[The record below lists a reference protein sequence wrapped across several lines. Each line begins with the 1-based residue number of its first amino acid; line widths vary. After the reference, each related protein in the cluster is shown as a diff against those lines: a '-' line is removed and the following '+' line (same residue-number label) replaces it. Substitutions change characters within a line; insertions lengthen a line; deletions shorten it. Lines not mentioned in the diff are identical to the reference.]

1 MKVSDIK
8 TPVSSIS
15 GIGPQLTKTLAK
27 VNVFTVGDLL
37 QYYPRDYEDRTQKVT
52 FGGRGQ
58 NGKVHTVAQVI
69 RHEWF
74 GYGRMKTLK
83 IIVNDGTG
91 TAELICFNRAFL
103 EKSLVP
109 GTIITVTGQFFVK
122 YGALQS
128 TAFEV
133 AKHEDTRHSSPSQH
147 SCSETRSNCSTGA
160 VCQSSTVAPYV
171 SESTAGSQNRPGIT
185 DLVSIPPKE
194 SGILPI
200 YPLTEGLTQKA
211 VSKAVTQ
218 ALSQY
223 AHGIENELP
232 AEIIEKRGLLSKQDA
247 IRLIHRPSD
256 LSQAAA
262 ARKTLVFEELFQFQ
276 SVIAKR
282 VYERKGSCH
291 PDEVRHPQHN
301 TSLDTFIASLSPLQ
315 LDFFNSLPFPLTDD
329 QRAVIYEMDEEI
341 DRSYRE
347 RERILNQLD
356 RGMPPPVTPSFTMAR
371 LLQGDV
377 GSGKTL
383 VSLFLCLRII
393 SWKGQ
398 CAFMAPT
405 EILARQHAETAAKL
419 LSPLG
424 VRTAFLTG
432 NIRAKGRAPLLKAIK
447 EGEVDIIVGTHA
459 LFSAQVEYK
468 DLKLAV
474 IDEQH
479 RFGVLQRQAILEKG
493 RITVGSTGTV
503 TTNTPN
509 FTFEPNLLMMS
520 ATPIPQSLALTVFGD
535 LDISSIHTM
544 PQGRKPI
551 KTHLIK
557 EGNEM
562 NAYEEVR
569 KELAKG
575 HQAYFV
581 YPAIDSDE
589 NIKSAERAFAHL
601 RDHIYPQ
608 YKCELVHSKVDE
620 DKQVQILHDFRDGAV
635 QVLAATTVIEVG
647 VDVPN
652 ATCMVIEGAD
662 RFGMAQLHQLRG
674 RVGRGDAQSF
684 CFLIYGKDITETG
697 IERMKALYQ
706 STDGFYIAEQDLK
719 TRGPGE
725 LNGTVQAGELGFRI
739 ADLSRDMEIMQ
750 QARIDALAF
759 ASK

>member
-15 GIGPQLTKTLAK
+15 GIGPQLTKALAK

-37 QYYPRDYEDRTQKVT
+37 QYYPRDYEDRTRRVT
-52 FGGRGQ
+52 FCEHAA
-58 NGKVHTVAQVI
+58 NYGKVHTVAQVI
-69 RHEWF
+69 SHEWF
-74 GYGRMKTLK
+74 GYGKMKTLK
-83 IIVNDGTG
+83 ILVNDGTG

-103 EKSLVP
+103 EKSLLP
-109 GTIITVTGQFFVK
+109 GTVITVTGKFEVK
-122 YGALQS
+122 YGKLQS
-128 TAFEV
+128 TAFEAV
-133 AKHEDTRHSSPSQH
+133 KHELTEPHRLTREELAQI
-147 SCSETRSNCSTGA
+147 A
-160 VCQSSTVAPYV
+160 
-171 SESTAGSQNRPGIT
+171 
-185 DLVSIPPKE
+185 PKE
-194 SGILPI
+194 SGVIPL

-211 VSKAVTQ
+211 VIKAVSQ
-218 ALSQY
+218 ALQQY

-232 AEIIEKRGLLSKQDA
+232 EKLIEARGLLQKQDA
-247 IRLIHRPSD
+247 IRLIHRPSEI
-256 LSQAAA
+256 SQAEA
-262 ARKTLVFEELFQFQ
+262 ARKTLVYEELYQFQ
-276 SVIAKR
+276 HIIAER
-282 VYERKGSCH
+282 VYKRKGKSVLESTH
-291 PDEVRHPQHN
+291 TVTEALETTAEPRHSELVSESNN
-301 TSLDTFIASLSPLQ
+301 TRSRNALGMTEFANSLSPLQ

-329 QRAVIYEMDEEI
+329 QRQVIFEMDEEI
-341 DRSYRE
+341 DRSYQE
-347 RERILNQLD
+347 RERVLNQLD
-356 RGMPPPVTPSFTMAR
+356 RGLPPPTTPTFTMAR

-405 EILARQHAETAAKL
+405 EILARQHAETTARL
-419 LSPLG
+419 LAPLG

-432 NIRAKGRAPLLKAIK
+432 NLRAKGRNQLLKALK
-447 EGEVDIIVGTHA
+447 EGEIDIIVGTHA
-459 LFSAQVEYK
+459 LFSANVEYK
-468 DLKLAV
+468 DMELAV

-479 RFGVLQRQAILEKG
+479 RFGVLQRQAIIEKG
-493 RITVGSTGTV
+493 RQSVRG
-503 TTNTPN
+503 

-544 PQGRKPI
+544 PAGRKPI
-551 KTHLIK
+551 TTYLVK
-557 EGNEM
+557 EGNEI
-562 NAYEEVR
+562 NAYEAVR

-608 YKCELVHSKVDE
+608 YKCALIHSKIE
-620 DKQVQILHDFRDGAV
+620 EEEQVNILHAFRDGAV
-635 QVLAATTVIEVG
+635 QILAATTVIEVG

-674 RVGRGDAQSF
+674 RVGRGSEQSY
-684 CFLIYGKDITETG
+684 CFLIYSKDLTETG
-697 IERMKALYQ
+697 VERMKALRQ

-719 TRGPGE
+719 ARGPGE

-739 ADLSRDMEIMQ
+739 ADLSRDMELMEA
-750 QARIDALAF
+750 ARSDAL
-759 ASK
+759 SSIKEII

>member
-8 TPVSSIS
+8 TPVSSIA

-27 VNVFTVGDLL
+27 INIFTVGDLL
-37 QYYPRDYEDRTQKVT
+37 QYYPRDYEDRTRKVCFREQAT
-52 FGGRGQ
+52 NF
-58 NGKVHTVAQVI
+58 GKVHTVARVLA
-69 RHEWF
+69 HEWF

-83 IIVNDGTG
+83 IIVNDGSG

-109 GTIITVTGQFFVK
+109 GTIITVTGKFEVK
-122 YGALQS
+122 YGKLQS
-128 TAFEV
+128 TAFEAV
-133 AKHEDTRHSSPSQH
+133 KHTESPIGENIDLSQ
-147 SCSETRSNCSTGA
+147 
-160 VCQSSTVAPYV
+160 
-171 SESTAGSQNRPGIT
+171 
-185 DLVSIPPKE
+185 IPPKE
-194 SGILPI
+194 SGIIPV

-211 VSKAVTQ
+211 VTKAVSQ
-218 ALSQY
+218 ALQQY
-223 AHGIENELP
+223 ALGIEDELP
-232 AEIIEKRGLLSKQDA
+232 AELIKERGLLSKQEA
-247 IRLIHRPSD
+247 LRFIHRPSEM
-256 LSQAAA
+256 SQVAA
-262 ARKTLVFEELFQFQ
+262 ARRTLVYEELFQFQ
-276 SVIAKR
+276 KIIAER
-282 VYERKGSCH
+282 VYKRKGK
-291 PDEVRHPQHN
+291 N
-301 TSLDTFIASLSPLQ
+301 SLNNNPEQNRADRVGLGLSTDISVFINSLSPLQ

-329 QRAVIYEMDEEI
+329 QRKVIYEMDAEI
-341 DRSYRE
+341 DRSYTE
-347 RERILNQLD
+347 RERVLNQLD
-356 RGMPPPVTPSFTMAR
+356 RGMPPPTTPTFTMAR

-383 VSLFLCLRII
+383 VSLFVCLRII

-405 EILARQHAETAAKL
+405 EILARQHAETTARL
-419 LSPLG
+419 LAPLG

-432 NIRAKGRAPLLKAIK
+432 NLKAKGRNQLLRALK
-447 EGEVDIIVGTHA
+447 EGEIDIVVGTHA
-459 LFSAQVEYK
+459 LFSSNVEYK
-468 DLKLAV
+468 DMELAV

-479 RFGVLQRQAILEKG
+479 RFGVLQRQAIIEKG
-493 RITVGSTGTV
+493 RQTVGGY
-503 TTNTPN
+503 
-509 FTFEPNLLMMS
+509 TFEPNLLMMS

-544 PQGRKPI
+544 PAGRKPI
-551 KTHLIK
+551 TTYLVK
-557 EGNEM
+557 EGNEI
-562 NAYEEVR
+562 NAYEAVR

-589 NIKSAERAFAHL
+589 NIKSAERIFAHL

-608 YKCELVHSKVDE
+608 YKCALVHSKIDE
-620 DKQVQILHDFRDGAV
+620 EEQVNILRAFRDGAI

-674 RVGRGDAQSF
+674 RVGRGDAQSY
-684 CFLIYGKDITETG
+684 CFLIYSKDITETG
-697 IERMKALYQ
+697 IERMKALRQ

-739 ADLSRDMEIMQ
+739 ADLSRDMEIMEE
-750 QARIDALAF
+750 ARNDAISTVVSSSGLTRGSY

>member
-8 TPVSSIS
+8 TPVSSIA

-37 QYYPRDYEDRTQKVT
+37 QYYPRDYEDRTKKIPFRDYAQ
-52 FGGRGQ
+52 G
-58 NGKVHTVAQVI
+58 GKVHTVAQVI
-69 RHEWF
+69 SHEWF
-74 GYGRMKTLK
+74 GYGKMKTLK
-83 IIVNDGTG
+83 IIVDDGSAR
-91 TAELICFNRAFL
+91 AELICFNRAFL

-133 AKHEDTRHSSPSQH
+133 IKHTDPSQT
-147 SCSETRSNCSTGA
+147 E
-160 VCQSSTVAPYV
+160 PM
-171 SESTAGSQNRPGIT
+171 
-185 DLVSIPPKE
+185 E
-194 SGILPI
+194 SGVIPV

-211 VSKAVTQ
+211 LSKAIGQ
-218 ALSQY
+218 ALQQY

-232 AEIIEKRGLLSKQDA
+232 EDLIKKHGLLSKQDA
-247 IRLIHRPSD
+247 LRLIHKPAD
-256 LSQAAA
+256 LAQAKT
-262 ARKTLVFEELFQFQ
+262 ARHTLVYEELFLFQ

-282 VYERKGSCH
+282 ICDRKGKTVVEPVETTVSQSGFDKLNH
-291 PDEVRHPQHN
+291 PP
-301 TSLDTFIASLSPLQ
+301 LDISSFTASLSPLQ
-315 LDFFNSLPFPLTDD
+315 KKFFDSLPFPLTDD
-329 QRAVIYEMDEEI
+329 QRTVIYEMDEEI
-341 DRSYRE
+341 DRSYKE
-347 RERILNQLD
+347 RERILNHLERGIPMQLS
-356 RGMPPPVTPSFTMAR
+356 PAYTMAR

-383 VSLFLCLRII
+383 VSLFICLRII

-424 VRTAFLTG
+424 IRTAFLTG
-432 NIRAKGRAPLLKAIK
+432 NLKAKGRAPLLKALK
-447 EGEVDIIVGTHA
+447 EGEIDIIIGTHA
-459 LFSAQVEYK
+459 LFSNQVEYK
-468 DLKLAV
+468 DMQLAV

-493 RITVGSTGTV
+493 RVIDHG
-503 TTNTPN
+503 

-535 LDISSIHTM
+535 LDISTIHTL
-544 PQGRKPI
+544 PAGRKPI
-551 KTHLIK
+551 TTYLVK

-562 NAYEEVR
+562 NAYEAVR
-569 KELAKG
+569 KEIEKG

-589 NIKSAERAFAHL
+589 NIKSAEKAFQHL
-601 RDHIYPQ
+601 RDHIFPLYN
-608 YKCELVHSKVDE
+608 CALVHSRIDE
-620 DKQVQILHDFRDGAV
+620 EEQVKILQNFRDGAI
-635 QVLAATTVIEVG
+635 QILAATTVIEVG

-652 ATCMVIEGAD
+652 ASCIVIEGAD

-674 RVGRGDAQSF
+674 RVGRGDTQSY
-684 CFLIYGKDITETG
+684 CFLIYGKDITESG
-697 IERMKALYQ
+697 IERMKALRQ

-725 LNGTVQAGELGFRI
+725 LNGTIQAGELGFRI

-750 QARIDALAF
+750 QARADALMSFSGLTTPCHSLA
-759 ASK
+759 